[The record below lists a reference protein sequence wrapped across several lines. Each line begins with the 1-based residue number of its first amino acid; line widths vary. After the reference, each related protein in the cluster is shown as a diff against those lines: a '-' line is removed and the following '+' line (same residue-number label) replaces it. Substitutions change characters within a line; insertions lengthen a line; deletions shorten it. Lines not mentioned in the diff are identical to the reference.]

1 MSSRRVQPSGSERLM
16 RRRAVLA
23 ATILGSSL
31 AFTDAAVVNIALPAL
46 QSAFNASA
54 AIVQWVMNAYLLMLG
69 ALVLVGGAAAD
80 RYGRKRIFVLGVA
93 VFAAASLA
101 CAVAPTVWLLVV
113 ARGLQGLGA
122 ALLTPA
128 SLALLGANFT
138 EAERPRVF
146 GIWAGA
152 GALTTALGPVLGGWL
167 VDTIRWRTIFLINL
181 PVAALTVFIA
191 VRSVPESRDD
201 NARAL
206 DIPGTLAAISGL
218 GALTYGLTVA
228 SGNGWTGAT
237 RAWIIAGGVLLAG
250 FLVLERHSRAPM
262 MPLELFRSRSFASLN
277 AMTFLLYFAL
287 SGTLF
292 LLPFELIRLE
302 GYSATAA
309 GAALLPF
316 ALVMG
321 LFSSSAGRMATR
333 IGTRLQLSVGP
344 LVAGAGIAWL
354 GLAGIDAGYWAARL
368 PPLLVLAVGMTLT
381 VGPLT
386 AAVMSAVD
394 ARHTGVASGI
404 NNAVA
409 RIGGMMAVASLTL
422 VVAIVASAES
432 GPARDVLA
440 AVDRDGFHRGF
451 RAAMMAAGACAALGG
466 MLIAIMLT
474 PVRNR

>member
-1 MSSRRVQPSGSERLM
+1 V
-16 RRRAVLA
+16 RRRAVLG
-23 ATILGSSL
+23 ATIIGSSL
-31 AFTDAAVVNIALPAL
+31 AFTDGAVVNIALPAL

-80 RYGRKRIFVLGVA
+80 RYGRKRIFVLGVVLFA
-93 VFAAASLA
+93 VASLA
-101 CAVAPTVWLLVV
+101 CAGAPTVPLLVA
-113 ARGLQGLGA
+113 ARALQGFAA

-138 EAERPRVF
+138 EAERPRAF

-167 VDTIRWRTIFLINL
+167 VDSIGWRAIFLINL
-181 PVAALTVFIA
+181 PVAALTILITL
-191 VRSVPESRDD
+191 RSVPESRDD
-201 NARAL
+201 EARAL
-206 DIPGTLAAISGL
+206 DIPGTLTAVSGL

-237 RAWIIAGGVLLAG
+237 YAWMFAGAVLLAA
-250 FLVLERHSRAPM
+250 FLVLERRSRAPM
-262 MPLELFRSRSFASLN
+262 MPLELFRSRAFASLN

-321 LFSSSAGRMATR
+321 LFSSSAGRMAR
-333 IGTRLQLSVGP
+333 RAGTRLQLSVGP

-354 GLAGIDAGYWAARL
+354 GLASTDGGYWTARL

-386 AAVMSAVD
+386 AAVMNAVD
-394 ARHTGVASGI
+394 VRHTGVASGI

-409 RIGGMMAVASLTL
+409 RVGGMMAVASLTL
-422 VVAIVASAES
+422 IVSIVASAGS

-440 AVDRDGFHRGF
+440 AVDREAFHRGF
-451 RAAMMAAGACAALGG
+451 RVAMIAAGVCAALGG
-466 MLIAIMLT
+466 ALIAIMLK
-474 PVRNR
+474 PARNR

>member
-1 MSSRRVQPSGSERLM
+1 VPLL
-16 RRRAVLA
+16 VA
-23 ATILGSSL
+23 AR
-31 AFTDAAVVNIALPAL
+31 AL
-46 QSAFNASA
+46 Q
-54 AIVQWVMNAYLLMLG
+54 G
-69 ALVLVGGAAAD
+69 
-80 RYGRKRIFVLGVA
+80 
-93 VFAAASLA
+93 FA
-101 CAVAPTVWLLVV
+101 
-113 ARGLQGLGA
+113 A

-138 EAERPRVF
+138 EAERPRAF

-167 VDTIRWRTIFLINL
+167 VDSIGWRAIFLINL
-181 PVAALTVFIA
+181 PVAALTILITL
-191 VRSVPESRDD
+191 RSVPESRDD
-201 NARAL
+201 EARAL
-206 DIPGTLAAISGL
+206 DIPGTLTAVSGL

-237 RAWIIAGGVLLAG
+237 YAWMFAGAVLLAA
-250 FLVLERHSRAPM
+250 FLVLERRSRAPM
-262 MPLELFRSRSFASLN
+262 MPLELFRSRAFASLN

-321 LFSSSAGRMATR
+321 LFSSSAGRMAR
-333 IGTRLQLSVGP
+333 RAGTRLQLSVGP

-354 GLAGIDAGYWAARL
+354 GLASTDGGYWTARL

-386 AAVMSAVD
+386 AAVMNAVD
-394 ARHTGVASGI
+394 VRHTGVASGI

-409 RIGGMMAVASLTL
+409 RVGGMMAVASLTL
-422 VVAIVASAES
+422 IVSIVASAGS

-440 AVDRDGFHRGF
+440 AVDREAFHRGF
-451 RAAMMAAGACAALGG
+451 RVAMIAAGVCAALGG
-466 MLIAIMLT
+466 ALIAIMLK
-474 PVRNR
+474 PARNR

>member
-1 MSSRRVQPSGSERLM
+1 LVR
-16 RRRAVLA
+16 RRRAVLG

-31 AFTDAAVVNIALPAL
+31 AFTDGAVVNIALPAL

-54 AIVQWVMNAYLLMLG
+54 SIVQWVMNAYLLMLG
-69 ALVLVGGAAAD
+69 TLVLVGGAAAD
-80 RYGRKRIFVLGVA
+80 RYGRKRIFVLGVVLFA
-93 VFAAASLA
+93 VASLA
-101 CAVAPTVWLLVV
+101 CAGAPTMPLLVA
-113 ARGLQGLGA
+113 ARGLQGFAA

-128 SLALLGANFT
+128 SLALLGATFT
-138 EAERPRVF
+138 EAERPHAF

-167 VDTIRWRTIFLINL
+167 VDSIGWRAIFLINL
-181 PVAALTVFIA
+181 PVAALTILITL
-191 VRSVPESRDD
+191 RSVPESRDD
-201 NARAL
+201 EARAL
-206 DIPGTLAAISGL
+206 DIPGTLTAVSGL

-237 RAWIIAGGVLLAG
+237 YAWMFAGAVLLAA
-250 FLVLERHSRAPM
+250 FLVLERRSRAPM
-262 MPLELFRSRSFASLN
+262 MPLELFRSRAFASLN

-321 LFSSSAGRMATR
+321 LFSSSAGRMAR
-333 IGTRLQLSVGP
+333 RAGTRLQLSVGP

-354 GLAGIDAGYWAARL
+354 GLASTDGGYWTARL

-386 AAVMSAVD
+386 AAVMNAVD
-394 ARHTGVASGI
+394 VRHTGVASGI

-422 VVAIVASAES
+422 IVSIVASAGS

-440 AVDRDGFHRGF
+440 AVDREAFHRGF
-451 RAAMMAAGACAALGG
+451 RVAMIAAGVCAALGG
-466 MLIAIMLT
+466 ALIAIMLK
-474 PVRNR
+474 PARNR

>member
-1 MSSRRVQPSGSERLM
+1 MRAPDDAATAGT
-16 RRRAVLA
+16 RRRAVLG

-31 AFTDAAVVNIALPAL
+31 AFTDGAVVNIALPAL
-46 QSAFNASA
+46 QTAFNASA

-80 RYGRKRIFVLGVA
+80 RYGRKRIFVLGVVLFA
-93 VFAAASLA
+93 VASLA
-101 CAVAPTVWLLVV
+101 CAAAPTVPLLVG
-113 ARGLQGLGA
+113 ARGLQGLAA

-138 EAERPRVF
+138 EAERPRAF

-167 VDTIRWRTIFLINL
+167 VDTIGWRAIFLINM
-181 PVAALTVFIA
+181 PVAALTIFVTL
-191 VRSVPESRDD
+191 RSVPESRDD
-201 NARAL
+201 EARAL
-206 DIPGTLAAISGL
+206 DIPGTLTAASGL
-218 GALTYGLTVA
+218 GALTYGLTMA
-228 SGNGWTGAT
+228 SGNGWTVATYACMTAGA
-237 RAWIIAGGVLLAG
+237 VLLAG
-250 FLVLERHSRAPM
+250 FLVLERRSRAPM
-262 MPLELFRSRSFASLN
+262 MPLELFRSRAFASLN

-287 SGTLF
+287 GGTLF

-333 IGTRLQLSVGP
+333 VGTRLQLSAGP
-344 LVAGAGIAWL
+344 LIAGAGIAWL
-354 GLAGIDAGYWAARL
+354 GLARTDGGYWTARL

-386 AAVMSAVD
+386 AAVMNAVEV
-394 ARHTGVASGI
+394 RHTGVASGI
-404 NNAVA
+404 NTALA
-409 RIGGMMAVASLTL
+409 RVGGMMAVASLTL
-422 VVAIVASAES
+422 IVSIVASTQS
-432 GPARDVLA
+432 GPPSDVLA
-440 AVDRDGFHRGF
+440 AVDREAFHRGF
-451 RAAMMAAGACAALGG
+451 RVAMIVAAACAALGG
-466 MLIAIMLT
+466 ALIAVRLK
-474 PVRNR
+474 PARNR

>member
-1 MSSRRVQPSGSERLM
+1 LV
-16 RRRAVLA
+16 RRRAVLG

-31 AFTDAAVVNIALPAL
+31 AFTDGAVVNIALPAL

-80 RYGRKRIFVLGVA
+80 RYGRKRIFVLGVVLFA
-93 VFAAASLA
+93 VASLA
-101 CAVAPTVWLLVV
+101 CAGAPTVPLLVA
-113 ARGLQGLGA
+113 ARALQGFAA

-138 EAERPRVF
+138 EAERPRAF

-167 VDTIRWRTIFLINL
+167 VDSIGWRAIFLINL
-181 PVAALTVFIA
+181 PVAALTILITL
-191 VRSVPESRDD
+191 RSVPESRDD
-201 NARAL
+201 EARAL
-206 DIPGTLAAISGL
+206 DIPGTLTAVSGL

-237 RAWIIAGGVLLAG
+237 YAWMFAGAVLLAA
-250 FLVLERHSRAPM
+250 FLVLERRSRAPM
-262 MPLELFRSRSFASLN
+262 MPLELFRSRAFAGLN

-321 LFSSSAGRMATR
+321 LFSSSAGRMAR
-333 IGTRLQLSVGP
+333 RAGTRLQLSVGP

-354 GLAGIDAGYWAARL
+354 GLASTDGGYWTARL

-386 AAVMSAVD
+386 AAVMNAVD
-394 ARHTGVASGI
+394 VRHTGVASGI

-409 RIGGMMAVASLTL
+409 RVGGMMAVASLTL
-422 VVAIVASAES
+422 IVSIVASAGS

-440 AVDRDGFHRGF
+440 AVDREAFHRGF
-451 RAAMMAAGACAALGG
+451 RVAMIAAGVCAALGG
-466 MLIAIMLT
+466 ALIAIMLK
-474 PVRNR
+474 PARNR

>member
-1 MSSRRVQPSGSERLM
+1 LVR
-16 RRRAVLA
+16 RRRAVLG

-31 AFTDAAVVNIALPAL
+31 AFTDGAVVNIALPAL

-54 AIVQWVMNAYLLMLG
+54 SIVQWVMNAYLLMLG
-69 ALVLVGGAAAD
+69 TLVLVGGAAAD
-80 RYGRKRIFVLGVA
+80 RYGRKRIFVLGVVLFA
-93 VFAAASLA
+93 VASLA
-101 CAVAPTVWLLVV
+101 CAGAPTVPLLVA
-113 ARGLQGLGA
+113 ARALQGFAA

-138 EAERPRVF
+138 EAERPRAF

-167 VDTIRWRTIFLINL
+167 VDSIGWRAIFLINL
-181 PVAALTVFIA
+181 PVAALTILITL
-191 VRSVPESRDD
+191 RSVPESRDD
-201 NARAL
+201 EARAL
-206 DIPGTLAAISGL
+206 DIPGTLTAVSGL

-237 RAWIIAGGVLLAG
+237 YAWMFAGAVLLAA
-250 FLVLERHSRAPM
+250 FLVLERRSRAPM
-262 MPLELFRSRSFASLN
+262 MPLELFRSRAFASLN

-321 LFSSSAGRMATR
+321 LFSSSAGRMAR
-333 IGTRLQLSVGP
+333 RAGTRLQLSVGP

-354 GLAGIDAGYWAARL
+354 GLASTDGGYWTARL

-386 AAVMSAVD
+386 AAVMNAVD
-394 ARHTGVASGI
+394 VRHTGVASGI

-409 RIGGMMAVASLTL
+409 RVGGMMAVASLTL
-422 VVAIVASAES
+422 IVSIVASAGS

-440 AVDRDGFHRGF
+440 AVDREAFHRGF
-451 RAAMMAAGACAALGG
+451 RVAMIAAGVCAALGG
-466 MLIAIMLT
+466 ALIAIMLK
-474 PVRNR
+474 PARNR